1 MENNLVKVQTEDGEE
16 LNLLILEEFEYK
28 KKKYAVL
35 TELDNCDCE
44 DDCGCK
50 EGKECTC
57 GDDCGC
63 KEGKECTCGDDCGCK
78 EGKEC
83 TCGDD
88 CGCKEGKECTCKDD
102 CNCDDESLFILEIT
116 KDKDGNE
123 IFKSIDDDKL
133 FEELINETEKL
144 FD

>member
-28 KKKYAVL
+28 KKKYAIL
-35 TELDNCDCE
+35 TELDNCD
-44 DDCGCK
+44 
-50 EGKECTC
+50 
-57 GDDCGC
+57 
-63 KEGKECTCGDDCGCK
+63 
-78 EGKEC
+78 
-83 TCGDD
+83 CGDD

>member
-35 TELDNCDCE
+35 TELDN
-44 DDCGCK
+44 CGCK

-88 CGCKEGKECTCKDD
+88 CGCKEGKECTCGDD
-102 CNCDDESLFILEIT
+102 CGCDDESLFILEIT

>member
-35 TELDNCDCE
+35 TELDNCD
-44 DDCGCK
+44 
-50 EGKECTC
+50 C

-88 CGCKEGKECTCKDD
+88 CGCKEGKECTCEDD
-102 CNCDDESLFILEIT
+102 CGCDDESLFILEIT
-116 KDKDGNE
+116 KDNDGNE

>member
-28 KKKYAVL
+28 KKKYAIL
-35 TELDNCDCE
+35 TELDNCD
-44 DDCGCK
+44 
-50 EGKECTC
+50 
-57 GDDCGC
+57 
-63 KEGKECTCGDDCGCK
+63 CGDDCGCK

>member
-35 TELDNCDCE
+35 TELDNCDCG
-44 DDCGCK
+44 DDCDCK

-88 CGCKEGKECTCKDD
+88 CGC
-102 CNCDDESLFILEIT
+102 DDESLFILEIT